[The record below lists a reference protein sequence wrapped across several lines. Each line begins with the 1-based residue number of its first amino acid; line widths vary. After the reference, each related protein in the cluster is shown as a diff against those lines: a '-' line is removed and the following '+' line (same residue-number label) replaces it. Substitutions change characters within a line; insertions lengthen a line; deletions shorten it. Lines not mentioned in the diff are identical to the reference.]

1 MRDLAQ
7 IVEDQGH
14 DIEQI
19 EVNVTSAE
27 DATSKGVEHLTQ
39 AEKYQ
44 KGYRKWIFVL
54 LAVILL
60 AAGGI
65 TAYFVISKKQPGQ

>member
-14 DIEQI
+14 DIDQI
-19 EVNVTSAE
+19 EVNVTEAE
-27 DATSKGVEHLTQ
+27 DSTAKGVEHLTT

-54 LAVILL
+54 IAIILL

-65 TAYFVISKKQPGQ
+65 TAYFVLSKNHPQ

>member
-14 DIEQI
+14 DIDQI
-19 EVNVTSAE
+19 EVNVTEAE
-27 DATSKGVEHLTQ
+27 DSTSKGVEHLQ
-39 AEKYQ
+39 SAEKYQ

-54 LAVILL
+54 LAIIIL

-65 TAYFVISKKQPGQ
+65 TTYFVLEKKQPGQ